1 MLPALASPRSDSSGT
16 FRRVGRAV
24 ETGWPGL
31 DGALRADAEGCGL
44 VRGGVHEWIGTAEA
58 RGDAGPPKGAPWSP
72 TVLLLTH
79 LAGCA
84 VADAAA
90 RGVGRSVVWVGRAVW
105 PYPRVLAGGCGV
117 LEVLRPADRRGPDG
131 GHGLELELTLH
142 ERAERF
148 SAGDG
153 ELFAGSLFVDVEGRD
168 EARPARRKHRGR
180 AKGRGA
186 ADLGRK
192 LWAIDTALRCPSVTA
207 VVADGS
213 GLDMAASRRLQLV
226 AARSNALVLLMR
238 PPAERGEIS
247 AATTRWWVERTGAA
261 CGEDGAEPARGV
273 RWRLELLRA
282 KGAQTLTGAEPADA
296 DAHPRHR
303 SRPALEEVHR
313 LVQATAR
320 GADLASQ
327 PPGTEREDEVQRGG
341 NEPARAITDE
351 RSPCGASSPS
361 TFPTSPST
369 SPSGGAPAPADAPAR
384 SRPPASC

>member
-16 FRRVGRAV
+16 FGRVGRAV

-72 TVLLLTH
+72 PVLLLAH

-90 RGVGRSVVWVGRAVW
+90 RGVGRSVVWVGRAVCTRVRW
-105 PYPRVLAGGCGV
+105 RAGAACSGPAPGGPARARRWAQPRA
-117 LEVLRPADRRGPDG
+117 RADPARARRAIQ
-131 GHGLELELTLH
+131 
-142 ERAERF
+142 R
-148 SAGDG
+148 GDG
-153 ELFAGSLFVDVEGRD
+153 ELFAGSPFVDVEGRD
-168 EARPARRKHRGR
+168 EAWPARRSAAAARRG
-180 AKGRGA
+180 GA

-226 AARSNALVLLMR
+226 AARSNALVLLTR

-247 AATTRWWVERTGAA
+247 AATTRWWIERTGAA

-273 RWRLELLRA
+273 RWRLNLRA
-282 KGAQTLTGAEPADA
+282 KGAQDWRGTGGRGRTSAPPLA
-296 DAHPRHR
+296 
-303 SRPALEEVHR
+303 SALEEVHR
-313 LVQATAR
+313 LVRAAAR
-320 GADLASQ
+320 GADPASQ

-361 TFPTSPST
+361 TSPTSPST
-369 SPSGGAPAPADAPAR
+369 SPNDGAPAPADAPAR

>member
-16 FRRVGRAV
+16 FGRVGRAV

-72 TVLLLTH
+72 PVLLLAH

-90 RGVGRSVVWVGRAVW
+90 RGVGRSVVWVGARGVAL
-105 PYPRVLAGGCGV
+105 PARAGGRV
-117 LEVLRPADRRGPDG
+117 RRARGPAPG
-131 GHGLELELTLH
+131 GPA
-142 ERAERF
+142 RARRW
-148 SAGDG
+148 ARPRARADPARARRAIQRGDG

-168 EARPARRKHRGR
+168 EARPARRKRRGR

-226 AARSNALVLLMR
+226 AARSNALVLLTR

-247 AATTRWWVERTGAA
+247 AATIARWWIERTGAA

-313 LVQATAR
+313 LVRAAR
-320 GADLASQ
+320 GADPASQ

-341 NEPARAITDE
+341 NEPARATTHE

-361 TFPTSPST
+361 TSPTSPST
-369 SPSGGAPAPADAPAR
+369 SPSDGAHAPADAPAR